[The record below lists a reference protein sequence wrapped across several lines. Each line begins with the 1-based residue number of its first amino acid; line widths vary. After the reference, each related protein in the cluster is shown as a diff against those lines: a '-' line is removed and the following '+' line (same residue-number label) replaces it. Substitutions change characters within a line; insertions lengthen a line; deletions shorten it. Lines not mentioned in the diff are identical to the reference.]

1 MLEFDRRYVLIPV
14 LLGIAF
20 VCTAYFVTEFGHQRR
35 VASVNAIQR
44 SQERTKLLSDLQLIV
59 TDAESAQRGFILTA
73 NESYLGPYREFKDQ
87 VSQLLD
93 ELRGAYHESDD
104 AKIMPKASHLGDLV
118 TTKFAELDA
127 TLALLEKSRAQAM
140 GLVRTDFGKQ
150 TMDGV
155 RGLAWEMRQDERALV
170 RRLTNEWLQANRF
183 TRIVATGGAVLNVIL
198 ILVAGVFVTRDL
210 KRRAAVAVDLEAQV
224 AKATTEL
231 SELSTYLQ
239 RLSERERSTL
249 ARELHD
255 ELGGILIALKMDLA
269 QIKSKLDMDNVQIKA
284 RWDRIEAML
293 SAGIDLKRRVIEQL
307 RPSLLDNMGLVAAL
321 KWQAS
326 EICWGANLKCVENYP
341 KEEPEIA
348 PDAAIAFFRVAQES
362 LTNIV
367 RHARASHVEVAL
379 STEGERLTLRI
390 EDDGIGIAPERLKT
404 AGSHGIAGMRHR
416 LRSYGGDFKIENRSP
431 KGTVIT
437 ASVPLSRV
445 SNHAEHAP

>member
-1 MLEFDRRYVLIPV
+1 MLEFERRYVLIPV

-20 VCTAYFVTEFGHQRR
+20 VGSAYFVTESGHTRR
-35 VASVNAIQR
+35 IDSVNAIHR
-44 SQERTKLLSDLQLIV
+44 SQERTKLLSDLQLAV

-73 NESYLGPYREFKDQ
+73 NESYLGPYRQYKEE
-87 VSQLLD
+87 VSNLLD
-93 ELRGAYHESDD
+93 ELRGAYHTSDD
-104 AKIMPKASHLGDLV
+104 AKILPKASHLGDLI

-127 TLALLEKSRAQAM
+127 TLALLEKSRSQAM

-155 RGLAWEMRQDERALV
+155 RGLAWEMRQDERRLV
-170 RRLTNEWLQANRF
+170 RTLTNEWADANRF
-183 TRIVATGGAVLNVIL
+183 TRIVATAGAALNVIL
-198 ILVAGVFVTRDL
+198 ILVAGVFVSRDL
-210 KRRAAVAVDLEAQV
+210 NRRAAVTVDLESQV
-224 AKATTEL
+224 AKATNEL

-239 RLSERERSTL
+239 RLSERERSAL

-255 ELGGILIALKMDLA
+255 ELGGLLIALKMDLN
-269 QIKSKLDMDNVQIKA
+269 QIKSKLDLTNVQTKA
-284 RWDRIEAML
+284 RWDRVEAML

-321 KWQAS
+321 KWQAG

-341 KEEPEIA
+341 EDEPEIA

-367 RHARASHVEVAL
+367 KHARASHVEVSL

-390 EDDGIGIAPERLKT
+390 EDDGVGIAPERLKA

-416 LRSYGGDFKIENRSP
+416 LKSYGGDFKIESRSP
-431 KGTVIT
+431 KGTIIT

-445 SNHAEHAP
+445 SNLAEHAP